1 MGTGGRQIMRV
12 SFLGP
17 AGTYAEAASLL
28 YAPNANL
35 VPARTFTAAA
45 QAVEDGEAD
54 EAVCAIENA
63 LEGPVAETLAIL
75 VRDELAL
82 SIHAEIV
89 LDIRH
94 SLVGA
99 PGLDLETVPV
109 VYSHPQALA
118 QCRRRLSELVPAAQ
132 PVAALSTA
140 AAIEAAM
147 AEPGTIAVGNQRA
160 AELYSAH
167 CYADDIADLP
177 NNQTRFVVL
186 ARSEVE
192 PTGDDKTSLVFT
204 MAHDR
209 PGSLVEVLQ
218 PFAERSINMTK
229 IESRPTGQQLG
240 TYFFFADVEGHQQ
253 EAAVAAAIAEARPHT
268 QWLRVLGSY
277 PRWTGHDA

>member
-1 MGTGGRQIMRV
+1 MRLA
-12 SFLGP
+12 FLGP
-17 AGTYAEAASLL
+17 AGTYAEAAALL
-28 YAPNANL
+28 HNPHAEL

-45 QAVEDGEAD
+45 AAVEAGDAD
-54 EAVCAIENA
+54 AAVCAIENA

-75 VRDELAL
+75 VRDDLAL
-82 SIHAEIV
+82 HINAEIV

-94 SLVGA
+94 ALVGA
-99 PGLDLETVPV
+99 PGLDLQAVRV

-118 QCRRRLSELVPAAQ
+118 QCRRRLGELVPAAQ
-132 PVAALSTA
+132 PVAALSTS

-147 AEPGTIAVGNQRA
+147 NEPGTIAVGNQRA

-167 CYADDIADLP
+167 TYADDIADLP

-186 ARSEVE
+186 AASERA

-218 PFAERSINMTK
+218 PFADRSINMTK

-240 TYFFFADVEGHQQ
+240 TYFFFADVEGHQH
-253 EAAVAAAIAEARPHT
+253 EADVAAAITEARPHT

-277 PRWTGHDA
+277 PRWTGNDA

>member
-1 MGTGGRQIMRV
+1 MRLA
-12 SFLGP
+12 FLGP
-17 AGTYAEAASLL
+17 AGTYAEAAARL
-28 YAPNANL
+28 YAPDAEL

-45 QAVEDGEAD
+45 QAVEDGDAD

-75 VRDELAL
+75 VQDELAL
-82 SIHAEIV
+82 HINAEIV

-94 SLVGA
+94 ALVGL
-99 PGLDLETVPV
+99 PGLDLATVPV

-118 QCRRRLSELVPAAQ
+118 QCRRRLSELVPAAE

-160 AELYSAH
+160 AELYDAH
-167 CYADDIADLP
+167 CYEDDIADLP
-177 NNQTRFVVL
+177 NNQTRFIVL
-186 ARSEVE
+186 ARSEQ
-192 PTGDDKTSLVFT
+192 PASGDDKTSLVFT

-218 PFAERSINMTK
+218 PFADRSINMTK
-229 IESRPTGQQLG
+229 IESRPTGRQLG

-253 EAAVAAAIAEARPHT
+253 EPEVAAAITEARPHT
-268 QWLRVLGSY
+268 QWLHVLGSY
-277 PRWTGHDA
+277 PRWTGNDA

>member
-1 MGTGGRQIMRV
+1 MRLA
-12 SFLGP
+12 FLGP
-17 AGTYAEAASLL
+17 AGTYAEAAARR
-28 YAPNANL
+28 YAPDAEL

-75 VRDELAL
+75 VRDDLKL
-82 SIHAEIV
+82 HIKAEIV
-89 LDIRH
+89 LDIQH
-94 SLVGA
+94 ALVGT
-99 PGLDLETVPV
+99 PGLDLATVPV

-167 CYADDIADLP
+167 CYEDDIADLP
-177 NNQTRFVVL
+177 NNQTRFIVL
-186 ARSEVE
+186 AASEQ
-192 PTGDDKTSLVFT
+192 PPSGDDKTSLVFT

-218 PFAERSINMTK
+218 PFADRSINMTK
-229 IESRPTGQQLG
+229 IESRPTGLQLG

-253 EAAVAAAIAEARPHT
+253 EPDVAAAITEARPHT
-268 QWLRVLGSY
+268 QWLHVLGSY
-277 PRWTGHDA
+277 PRWTGNDA